1 VFCGAPR
8 GAAIADPQKPTSGIP
23 LFPDGVPAPVDK
35 SRGVIKNASES
46 ILVAE
51 AVRKVYRS
59 GGEEVVALHGLDLTV
74 PEGEFLA
81 VMGPSGSGKTTLL
94 NCVSGLDEIDGGRVL
109 VDGLSIHE
117 LSDKARTLHR
127 AQEMG
132 FIFQAFNLI
141 PVFTATENVELPLL
155 LAGVHEHDARVRAR
169 ETLTRVG
176 LGNRLDRRPM
186 ELSGGEQQRV
196 AVARALAGKPRIV
209 WADEPTGNL
218 DSEMAAAVIELLGE
232 LHNEGLTIIL
242 VTHDP
247 TVAAHADR
255 LITVRDGR
263 LVADE
268 RLAGPKE
275 EELLEMVAR

>member
-1 VFCGAPR
+1 MTA
-8 GAAIADPQKPTSGIP
+8 QPTP
-23 LFPDGVPAPVDK
+23 
-35 SRGVIKNASES
+35 
-46 ILVAE
+46 ILVADG
-51 AVRKVYRS
+51 VRKIYRS
-59 GGEEVVALHGLDLTV
+59 GADSVVALHGLDLVV
-74 PEGEFLA
+74 PQGEFVA

-94 NCVSGLDEIDGGRVL
+94 NCLSGLDEIDDGRVL
-109 VDGLSIHE
+109 VDDLSIHE
-117 LSDKARTLHR
+117 LSDKARTEHR
-127 AQEMG
+127 AKAMG

-155 LAGVHEHDARVRAR
+155 LAGVREHDAEARAR
-169 ETLTRVG
+169 ETLERVG
-176 LGNRLDRRPM
+176 LGHRLDRRPM

-218 DSEMAAAVIELLGE
+218 DSEMAGAVIDLLGE
-232 LHNEGLTIIL
+232 LHDEGLTLIL

-263 LVADE
+263 LVGDE
-268 RLAGPKE
+268 HLGRAVEGARE
-275 EELLEMVAR
+275 AVAL